1 MKNVVTVVFGEEIDL
16 HNYNVTICGNVDNKY
31 YDDVYFG
38 RLTFKRLNVF
48 QGAWILTTVSGEE
61 INTEKRDID
70 DALWGLSVKVF
81 SDGPKK
87 VDTLLKQKNKK

>member
-38 RLTFKRLNVF
+38 CLTFKRLNVF

-61 INTEKRDID
+61 INTEKSDID
-70 DALWGLSVKVF
+70 DALWELSVKVF

-87 VDTLLKQKNKK
+87 VDMLLKQKNRK